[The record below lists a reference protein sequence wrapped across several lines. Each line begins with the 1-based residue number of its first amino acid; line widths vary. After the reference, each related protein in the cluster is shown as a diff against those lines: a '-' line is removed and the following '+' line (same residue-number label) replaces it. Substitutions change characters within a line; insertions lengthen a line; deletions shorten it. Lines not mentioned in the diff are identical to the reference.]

1 MGNTAEAA
9 RTPQPGPRGRGG
21 EWQVSMGMRGTGLT
35 HLSEV
40 AADGSQ
46 ASSQGVQTPA
56 FIDEQCPTPC
66 KSSPNRHG
74 DQAQSPATRPPPMPP
89 RVGSTSLATVL

>member
-1 MGNTAEAA
+1 MGNTTEAA
-9 RTPQPGPRGRGG
+9 RAPQPGPRGRGG
-21 EWQVSMGMRGTGLT
+21 EWQVSMGMRGMGLT

-56 FIDEQCPTPC
+56 FIDEQCPTP
-66 KSSPNRHG
+66 
-74 DQAQSPATRPPPMPP
+74 
-89 RVGSTSLATVL
+89 STPHTMQKFSKQTW